1 MVNVAKGGV
10 AEVESLLEDQYLLAP
25 CDGQIDRIYPA
36 ESELVSLG
44 APIMSLLKLSDKW
57 VTFNVREELLND
69 MPLGG
74 EIEVMIPALDKKTV
88 KAESTMSAISAAMP
102 PAGHKG
108 HRAVGQQDFRSQ
120 GPPT

>member
-1 MVNVAKGGV
+1 
-10 AEVESLLEDQYLLAP
+10 
-25 CDGQIDRIYPA
+25 
-36 ESELVSLG
+36 
-44 APIMSLLKLSDKW
+44 MSLLKLSDKW

-88 KAESTMSAISAAMP
+88 KARIYYVRDLGSYATWQATKAT
-102 PAGHKG
+102 
-108 HRAVGQQDFRSQ
+108 GQWDSKTFGSQ